1 MLLDLD
7 LGEESGLDLI
17 SQVSADSQVL
27 IFTGSRDVEMHQ
39 RAMLAGARILS
50 KAERAEVIL
59 KAITRVHAGEPWLDR
74 GRWASCSMY

>member
-39 RAMLAGARILS
+39 RAMLAGARGT
-50 KAERAEVIL
+50 E
-59 KAITRVHAGEPWLDR
+59 
-74 GRWASCSMY
+74 